1 MKVLVPL
8 PIDLSVMANGRT
20 LRVVHLLRELNHGC
34 ELTCVVPND
43 QRLKAARQALPNVHI
58 ESPDAASEADRKRWP
73 ADLLPLDGLSRRG
86 LSFVGLDE
94 PTLRMTAELA
104 SRFDTVFGFDVIS
117 LGYLLAVR
125 HTRGGR
131 QPRIVA
137 DMIDDPWITCR
148 SMSLGTRLSPAGL
161 KQAAVVY
168 WLRSRLIGGLDAC
181 TAVAQRDAESL
192 ATATGLNV
200 PVVPNGVYLCDASCL
215 ESRRENLV
223 VLTGAM
229 QFPPNAAAACW
240 LVRRVWPR
248 VWRAMGG
255 GQHHGA
261 ETPEPVQLAIIG
273 TSPTLRARRLA
284 ETPGVVVTGAV
295 DDVGAWLKRA
305 RLAVAPM
312 VTGSGIK
319 NKVLEASAA
328 ACPVVATSLG
338 VAGLPSGDNNGSL
351 VADRAE
357 ELADKIV
364 TLLQNPSLART
375 IGLAGRAMVSRQ
387 YSWPRM
393 AQRMLGI
400 LEGPR
405 SAGNARTCPEGS
417 SNPPTHALSG
427 HQSESSREKESLAH
441 ATS

>member
-1 MKVLVPL
+1 
-8 PIDLSVMANGRT
+8 
-20 LRVVHLLRELNHGC
+20 
-34 ELTCVVPND
+34 
-43 QRLKAARQALPNVHI
+43 
-58 ESPDAASEADRKRWP
+58 
-73 ADLLPLDGLSRRG
+73 
-86 LSFVGLDE
+86 
-94 PTLRMTAELA
+94 
-104 SRFDTVFGFDVIS
+104 
-117 LGYLLAVR
+117 
-125 HTRGGR
+125 
-131 QPRIVA
+131 
-137 DMIDDPWITCR
+137 
-148 SMSLGTRLSPAGL
+148 
-161 KQAAVVY
+161 
-168 WLRSRLIGGLDAC
+168 
-181 TAVAQRDAESL
+181 
-192 ATATGLNV
+192 
-200 PVVPNGVYLCDASCL
+200 
-215 ESRRENLV
+215 
-223 VLTGAM
+223 
-229 QFPPNAAAACW
+229 
-240 LVRRVWPR
+240 
-248 VWRAMGG
+248 
-255 GQHHGA
+255 
-261 ETPEPVQLAIIG
+261 
-273 TSPTLRARRLA
+273 
-284 ETPGVVVTGAV
+284 VVVTGAV

-405 SAGNARTCPEGS
+405 SAGNARTCREDS